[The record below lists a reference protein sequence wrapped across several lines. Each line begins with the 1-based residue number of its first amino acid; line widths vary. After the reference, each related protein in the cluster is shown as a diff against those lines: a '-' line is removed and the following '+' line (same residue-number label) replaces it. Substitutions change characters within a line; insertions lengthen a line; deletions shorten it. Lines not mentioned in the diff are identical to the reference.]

1 LPFLVWCISAARSG
15 RSQVVD
21 TDHDDVVDADGA
33 LAVRRCAVRRRR
45 LEHVAGFAAVP
56 PEHAVRAGEDVARV
70 DVPVE
75 GWVELGSDEGV
86 GCRQSSP
93 TPSPTSRELDQ
104 PLVPE
109 LCPLC
114 RNFSPLCH
122 YCPCPF
128 VGVRAAVIPRML
140 TFPPS
145 IMLASRPSWVSSHVG
160 LCLRWPT
167 SHRTTCEQL
176 ADSVWR
182 SSRSSSRKCT
192 ASGIERPANWPAVR
206 LPMSTTPRWS
216 AVASSCRCPAADL
229 SPATPPTITV
239 PIEASLQFNIP
250 LGV

>member
-1 LPFLVWCISAARSG
+1 MSSGVRLPFLVWCISAARSG
-15 RSQVVD
+15 RGQVVD
-21 TDHDDVVDADGA
+21 TDDDDAVDADGA
-33 LAVRRCAVRRRR
+33 LAVRRCAVRRHR

-75 GWVELGSDEGV
+75 GWVVANHL
-86 GCRQSSP
+86 R
-93 TPSPTSRELDQ
+93 RHR
-104 PLVPE
+104 PLHVNSISLWCLNFARCAGTLACCATIC
-109 LCPLC
+109 LCPL
-114 RNFSPLCH
+114 
-122 YCPCPF
+122 

-145 IMLASRPSWVSSHVG
+145 IMLASRPSWVSSHGGVCRRG
-160 LCLRWPT
+160 TT
-167 SHRTTCEQL
+167 SNRTTGGQL

-192 ASGIERPANWPAVR
+192 ASEIERPANWPAVR

-239 PIEASLQFNIP
+239 PIEVSL
-250 LGV
+250 